1 MWCTLELLVRLVRKV
16 RYQSYERA
24 QYVILFGF
32 HLVAVVQ
39 LAVMLWYVVSTNRAK
54 GVTVGSE
61 LRRWRKAANMNQRQ
75 VGDSIGK
82 SHVTI
87 GRYERGEL
95 VPQPEDLSAM
105 LAVMDVPVESREE
118 TLALA
123 RAANDSHWLAMG
135 MPEQHRQLTALV
147 DIESKALSIST
158 VSPLLIPGM
167 LQTSAYVRT
176 IMERAEVAT
185 QEIAARVAVRV
196 GRREVI
202 TRAKEPVHLNAF
214 IAESVLYQ
222 VIGSPAIMVEQLQ
235 FLEEMAS
242 RSNVD
247 LRIIP
252 TAVDWHPG
260 MDGPFSLAEFAEDD
274 PVVHLENRI
283 SGLFL
288 QKPVEVNVYQK
299 AVRKMRDV
307 AMSPD
312 ATSGLIAN
320 AIRRQGKMTA

>member
-1 MWCTLELLVRLVRKV
+1 
-16 RYQSYERA
+16 
-24 QYVILFGF
+24 
-32 HLVAVVQ
+32 
-39 LAVMLWYVVSTNRAK
+39 MLWYVVSTNRAK
-54 GVTVGSE
+54 GVTVGGE
-61 LRRWRKAANMNQRQ
+61 LRRWRNAANMNQRQ
-75 VGDSIGK
+75 VGESIGK

-147 DIESKALSIST
+147 DIESEALSIST
-158 VSPLLIPGM
+158 VSPLLVPGM
-167 LQTSAYVRT
+167 LQTGAYVRSM
-176 IMERAEVAT
+176 MERGGVPKH
-185 QEIAARVAVRV
+185 EIATRVAVRV
-196 GRREVI
+196 GRRDAI
-202 TRAKEPVHLNAF
+202 TRNSSPVHLNAF
-214 IAESVLYQ
+214 IGESVLHQ
-222 VIGSPAIMVEQLQ
+222 VIGSPQTMLEQLD
-235 FLEEMAS
+235 FLVEMS
-242 RSNVD
+242 ERPNVD
-247 LRIIP
+247 LRVIP
-252 TAVDWHPG
+252 MNSDWHPG
-260 MDGPFSLAEFAEDD
+260 MDGPFSLAEFAEED

-288 QKPVEVNVYQK
+288 QEPAEVKVYQE
-299 AVRKMRDV
+299 AVDKVRDA

-320 AIRRQGKMTA
+320 AIKKTGEMTA